1 MIKSKLKAKEEI
13 EMKDL
18 QRVVYL
24 AVTDPH
30 FRAKL
35 VEDPKAAIASTGLR
49 LGADEL
55 AAISELC
62 HLIALPTGIL
72 VATVLASNLRGKW
85 G

>member
-1 MIKSKLKAKEEI
+1 MTNDQIPKEEV

-30 FRAKL
+30 FRTKL
-35 VEDPKAAIASTGLR
+35 AEDPKAAIASSGLR

-62 HLIALPTGIL
+62 HLIALPASAL
-72 VATVLASNLRGKW
+72 VATVLAFNPNGKW

>member
-1 MIKSKLKAKEEI
+1 MIKSKLKAKEEV

-49 LGADEL
+49 LDADEL
-55 AAISELC
+55 VAISGLR
-62 HLIALPTGIL
+62 HLITLPVSAL
-72 VATVLASNLRGKW
+72 VATVLALNPNGKW
-85 G
+85 H